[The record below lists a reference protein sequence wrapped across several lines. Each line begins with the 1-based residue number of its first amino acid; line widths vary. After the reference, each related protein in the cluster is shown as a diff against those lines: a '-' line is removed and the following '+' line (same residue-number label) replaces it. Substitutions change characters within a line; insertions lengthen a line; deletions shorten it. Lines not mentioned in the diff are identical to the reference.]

1 LHANGFWHLHC
12 LPALAYEEKEKRKRR
27 VRAMAKIMSALV
39 TAILVALALLEWV
52 ATRVLPLAR

>member
-1 LHANGFWHLHC
+1 
-12 LPALAYEEKEKRKRR
+12 
-27 VRAMAKIMSALV
+27 MAKIMSALV